1 MLATRALRAVLSL
14 GYRAATTFTAQLR
27 ARVLL
32 YCRLLSAVNRLPPAE
47 VQTAVALPAD
57 QLLSEVRRQPL
68 RKEKSAT
75 GQRHQSVLAI
85 DIGGTRTKFLL
96 VDGTTIRRLP
106 PAPTAVIWQN
116 ASLDGNDKFEPAGAP
131 RRMQAYLQAHGISM
145 KQIGRLAFSVPGTV
159 DITEGRVAQQAD
171 EAHTGTGSEGHT
183 GSDGLDDSQMTIVKN
198 TPSMSPRFRGFDFKD
213 SFHDVAPAA
222 KVSAIADNLAAALG
236 PGPPTHPN
244 PKPNPNRNRNR
255 NRNWSPNPTPNLS
268 PNPTPNPNPH
278 PSPARRTRGRVPAAA
293 AALCACPRAGHGARR
308 GDALPRPVGQG
319 QVHRDGHLAVVG
331 LVHQDE
337 ARRPVRLRG
346 RPQGG
351 LRRMPRQADQRRQ
364 DTAPPGQPEPSP

>member
-14 GYRAATTFTAQLR
+14 GYRAATAFTAQLR

-32 YCRLLSAVNRLPPAE
+32 YGRLLSVVNRLPPDE

-131 RRMQAYLQAHGISM
+131 RRMQAYLQTHGISM

-159 DITEGRVAQQAD
+159 DITEGRVTQQAD

-236 PGPPTHPN
+236 PGPPH
-244 PKPNPNRNRNR
+244 
-255 NRNWSPNPTPNLS
+255 SPEPEAQAEPEPGPEPEPEPYAS
-268 PNPTPNPNPH
+268 PEPEPEPEPE
-278 PSPARRTRGRVPAAA
+278 S
-293 AALCACPRAGHGARR
+293 
-308 GDALPRPVGQG
+308 
-319 QVHRDGHLAVVG
+319 
-331 LVHQDE
+331 E
-337 ARRPVRLRG
+337 
-346 RPQGG
+346 
-351 LRRMPRQADQRRQ
+351 
-364 DTAPPGQPEPSP
+364 PEPSPPHQGSHASSRSCARRWCSCWVPRPPWRPSSATRRARASSSRRPSGSRGSGSPR